1 MSSDIP
7 RRPQSISPES
17 SPGLSLPASTREPGR
32 RGKRGETRQ
41 RILQV
46 TLELL
51 RTEGM
56 TALTTGR
63 IAAVSG
69 IAHTGFFA
77 HFKNVD
83 ECLSTALSDV
93 MKEMRAKVLGA
104 RASAFS
110 RFQTVEDL
118 VNVQATRAGIAD
130 SLDVLLSDRAVAE
143 LFLRHRR
150 DWTMLDGFLCKAH
163 DQFREDLKGD
173 MWAIANAHGFQ
184 EEHRTEV
191 AWWSEQILALFF
203 AAAETL
209 LDERYEDREMVI
221 DGVTRNAYAI
231 MRANLRW
238 AGIIGTPPTKAP

>member
-1 MSSDIP
+1 V
-7 RRPQSISPES
+7 SISPES
-17 SPGLSLPASTREPGR
+17 PPGLTVPPAIPPSTREPGR

-41 RILQV
+41 RILSV

-56 TALTTGR
+56 AALTTGR
-63 IAAVSG
+63 IAAESG
-69 IAHTGFFA
+69 IAQPGFYA
-77 HFKNVD
+77 HFKNVE
-83 ECLSTALSDV
+83 ECLSTALSGV
-93 MKEMRAKVLGA
+93 MDEMRAKVLVA
-104 RASAFS
+104 RANAFA

-118 VNVQATRAGIAD
+118 VNFQATRAGIAD
-130 SLDVLLSDRAVAE
+130 SLEVLLSDRAVAE

-150 DWTMLDGFLCKAH
+150 DSTMLDGFLCKAH
-163 DQFREDLKGD
+163 EQFREDLKGD
-173 MWAIANAHGFQ
+173 MWAIAHAHGFQ
-184 EEHRTEV
+184 EDHRAEV

-209 LDERYEDREMVI
+209 LDGRYPDREMVI

-238 AGIIGTPPTKAP
+238 AGIIGTPPNKTP

>member
-1 MSSDIP
+1 MSSDLP
-7 RRPQSISPES
+7 RRPAGASPES
-17 SPGLSLPASTREPGR
+17 SPGLSVPPSTREPGR

-56 TALTTGR
+56 AALTTGR
-63 IAAVSG
+63 IAAASG
-69 IAHTGFFA
+69 IAQPGFYA
-77 HFKNVD
+77 HFKNVE
-83 ECLSTALSDV
+83 ECLSTALSGV
-93 MKEMRAKVLGA
+93 MEEMRAKVLIA
-104 RASAFS
+104 RANAFA

-118 VNVQATRAGIAD
+118 VNFQATRAGIAD
-130 SLDVLLSDRAVAE
+130 SLEVLLSDRAVAE

-150 DWTMLDGFLCKAH
+150 DSTMLDGFLCKAH

-173 MWAIANAHGFQ
+173 MWAIAHAHGFQ
-184 EEHRTEV
+184 ETHRNEV

-209 LDERYEDREMVI
+209 LDGRYADREMVI

-238 AGIIGTPPTKAP
+238 AGIIGTPPTKP

>member
-1 MSSDIP
+1 MSSDLP
-7 RRPQSISPES
+7 RRPSTTPES
-17 SPGLSLPASTREPGR
+17 SPGLTVPPSTREPGR

-56 TALTTGR
+56 AALTTGR
-63 IAAVSG
+63 IASEAG
-69 IAHTGFFA
+69 IAQPGFYA
-77 HFKNVD
+77 HFKNVE
-83 ECLSTALSDV
+83 ECLSTALSGV
-93 MKEMRAKVLGA
+93 MDEMRAKVLIA
-104 RASAFS
+104 RANAFS

-118 VNVQATRAGIAD
+118 VNVEATRAGIAD
-130 SLDVLLSDRAVAE
+130 SLDVMLSDRAVAE

-173 MWAIANAHGFQ
+173 MWAIAHAHGFS
-184 EEHRTEV
+184 EDHRLEV

-203 AAAETL
+203 VAAETL
-209 LDERYEDREMVI
+209 LDGRYENRDMVVE
-221 DGVTRNAYAI
+221 GVVRNAYAI

-238 AGIIGTPPTKAP
+238 AGIIGTPPIKK